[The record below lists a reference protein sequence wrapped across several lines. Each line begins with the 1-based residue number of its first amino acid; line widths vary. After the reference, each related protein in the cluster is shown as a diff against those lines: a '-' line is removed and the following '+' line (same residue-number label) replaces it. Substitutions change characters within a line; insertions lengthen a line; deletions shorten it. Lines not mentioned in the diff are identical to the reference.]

1 MSLREDF
8 IKNSELNLD
17 GEIDAQCRRLLSR
30 VQHDAAVLRQRKAT
44 SSAWKKITRRLKG
57 SHNPHTAVLSY
68 LLFEKN
74 SARTTDFDT
83 RYAHSAKIC
92 RAIEHALRQSDAFKD
107 LHDLCAAKDTDI
119 RIEHNIKEDYQ
130 PRIVM
135 GDFNRVT
142 ATITLHIDQP
152 YSVSRCRLARPVP
165 PPQPQPLP
173 SPPPP
178 AVQLPPPP
186 RTAKDRLAFKVK
198 RMSEEEA
205 AAVLKTLEERSA
217 PATTLIPIQKRTP
230 AGPQG

>member
-8 IKNSELNLD
+8 IKNSEVNLD
-17 GEIDAQCRRLLSR
+17 GEIDAQCRRLLAR

-68 LLFEKN
+68 MLFEKN
-74 SARTTDFDT
+74 SARSQDFDT

-119 RIEHNIKEDYQ
+119 RIEHSIDEDYQ
-130 PRIVM
+130 PRFVM
-135 GDFNRVT
+135 GDFNKVI

-152 YSVSRCRLARPVP
+152 YSTSRCRLARPVP

-173 SPPPP
+173 SPRT
-178 AVQLPPPP
+178 AVECLLLP

-198 RMSEEEA
+198 SMSEEEA
-205 AAVLKTLEERSA
+205 AALLKTLEERSA